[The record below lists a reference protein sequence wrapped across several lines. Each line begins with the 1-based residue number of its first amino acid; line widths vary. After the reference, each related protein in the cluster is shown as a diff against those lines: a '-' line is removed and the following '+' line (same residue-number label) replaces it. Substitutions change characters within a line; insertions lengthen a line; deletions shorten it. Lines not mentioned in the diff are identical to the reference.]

1 MTKGILLL
9 AARIGCVFTGLS
21 AAAQPAINVLALNT
35 GTLVAIASPNRPPDE
50 PDPIIQFCG
59 ESLPTDQPDITE
71 RWDRIL
77 SRQVASAG
85 HLAQLKRR
93 ASVIFPFIEP
103 ILRQHR
109 IPADFK
115 YLPLFESDLSNRAV
129 SRRGAAG
136 FWQIMP
142 GTAQSLGLS
151 VSHRRDER
159 FNLRK
164 ATHAV
169 CRHLNEL
176 YEQFGSWM
184 LAAAAY
190 NAGPNYIAQLIR
202 QHPRLHPM
210 ALPYRAAETKAYLF
224 QAMAIKELFTHPNNY
239 RDRLSSRHLADLS
252 DAETPVSSAERAT
265 ILASFD
271 LDETA
276 FSDATPDGAAPDD
289 ITSPND
295 TLPKSPAVVLA
306 ASVTDSATTA
316 ALLTADEPGADVM
329 PTDEPLVRPAPI
341 VPVTV
346 TVPAVRLMTRSLSE
360 GSLAEGKLCVFQ
372 VVQPVTLNGRAFAVG
387 DMIQAHIEI
396 MDVASGRVFLRTDQL
411 TTARTGE
418 TVSINF
424 VATGQPR
431 QPGVPLPTRLEGWQ
445 LNWEA
450 M

>member
-9 AARIGCVFTGLS
+9 AAQIGCVFTGLS
-21 AAAQPAINVLALNT
+21 ANAQPAINVLALNT
-35 GTLVAIASPNRPPDE
+35 GTLVALASPNCPPDE
-50 PDPIIQFCG
+50 PAPPVSFCG
-59 ESLPTDQPDITE
+59 ESLPTDQRAISE
-71 RWDRIL
+71 RWDYVL
-77 SRQVASAG
+77 SRQAASAG

-103 ILRQHR
+103 ILSQHH

-142 GTAQSLGLS
+142 QTAQSLGLS

-184 LAAAAY
+184 LVATAY
-190 NAGPNYIAQLIR
+190 NAGSNYIAQLIR
-202 QHPRLHPM
+202 QYPRLHPM
-210 ALPYRAAETKAYLF
+210 ALPYRATETKAYLF
-224 QAMAIKELFTHPNNY
+224 QAMAIKELLTRPQTY
-239 RDRLSSRHLADLS
+239 RDRLSSLHFAALN
-252 DAETPVSSAERAT
+252 DAETPVSPTERAT

-276 FSDATPDGAAPDD
+276 FADIALDANAPEPSAPLPTAFVADSTPTTPTTGRLADAEPAADVFPADVPVADPKPATPVE
-289 ITSPND
+289 
-295 TLPKSPAVVLA
+295 PAV
-306 ASVTDSATTA
+306 SAIR
-316 ALLTADEPGADVM
+316 LT
-329 PTDEPLVRPAPI
+329 
-341 VPVTV
+341 
-346 TVPAVRLMTRSLSE
+346 TRSLSE
-360 GSLAEGKLCVFQ
+360 GPLAEGKLCVFQ
-372 VVQPVTLNGRAFAVG
+372 VVQPLTLNGRVFAVG
-387 DMIQAHIEI
+387 DVIQAHIEI
-396 MDVASGRVFLRTDQL
+396 MDAASGRVFLRTDQL
-411 TTARTGE
+411 LTGSA
-418 TVSINF
+418 TVPLNL

-431 QPGVPLPTRLEGWQ
+431 QPGVPLPTRLDGWQ
-445 LNWEA
+445 LTWESL
-450 M
+450 